1 VTSEVRCSSWGEIY
15 GQEKAVG
22 FLKEILRRDEVPHA
36 LIFTGPRGVGKF
48 SSALLCAAALLCPGG
63 EPDSCASCVKVAR
76 GVHPDLHIVEA
87 EGNQILIE
95 QVRNLEGELN
105 IKPKESRRKV
115 AIIDEAETMNQ
126 EAANA
131 FLKTLEEPPAETYI
145 ILVVESRET
154 LLETV
159 ASRCH
164 EVRFTALGKR
174 DIEAFLMEKEG
185 LDSRE
190 AERLA
195 RLSGGIFGR
204 ALLWARDPKLAE
216 HWSRG
221 VTLAA
226 ALRRSSL
233 LAALEMAAEER
244 ESLKEVAGD
253 GDEKSAE
260 APGGKRDLEAYIK
273 AMDKRGGE
281 LLQKRWEK
289 REKRETQKKRRQA
302 ALDLFD
308 GMSSF
313 YRDIMLLNLMEE
325 KGRDATGAPLL
336 NQEWMEELEREALH
350 IGTEEAMRR
359 LGVLQGARKA
369 LEANVDIG
377 LLLDSLVLELKGMKG

>member
-1 VTSEVRCSSWGEIY
+1 MAMTSEISCSGWEEIY

-22 FLKEILRRDEVPHA
+22 LLGEALRRGEVPHA
-36 LIFTGPRGVGKF
+36 LVFTGPRGVGKCTT
-48 SSALLCAAALLCPGG
+48 ALLCAAALLCPGG
-63 EPDSCASCVKVAR
+63 EPDACASCLKVAR
-76 GVHPDLHIVEA
+76 GVHPDLHLLEA
-87 EGNQILIE
+87 EGNQILID
-95 QVRNLEGELN
+95 QVRDLEGELR

-115 AIIDEAETMNQ
+115 AIIDEAGTMNQ

-131 FLKTLEEPPAETYI
+131 FLKTLEEPPPETFI
-145 ILVVESRET
+145 ILVVESREA

-164 EVRFTALGKR
+164 EVRFSALGKR
-174 DIEAFLMEKEG
+174 DIEAFLTNKEG
-185 LDSRE
+185 LEELE

-204 ALLWARDPKLAE
+204 ALLWARNPELAA
-216 HWSRG
+216 HWNRG
-221 VTLAA
+221 VELAA

-233 LAALEMAAEER
+233 LTTLEMAAEER
-244 ESLKEVAGD
+244 ERLKDVAEE
-253 GDEKSAE
+253 GDEGGAGAE
-260 APGGKRDLEAYIK
+260 YELEAYMK

-281 LLQKRWEK
+281 LLRKRWEK
-289 REKRETQKKRRQA
+289 REKRETLKKRRQA

-325 KGRDATGAPLL
+325 KGRVAIDAPLL
-336 NQEWMEELEREALH
+336 NREWIEDLEREALH
-350 IGTEEAMRR
+350 IGTGEAMRR
-359 LGVLQGARKA
+359 LEALHGARKA

-377 LLLDSLVLELKGMKG
+377 LLLDSLVLELKGLRE